1 MISNLITGLGEWNP
15 QLFREAKGKFNK
27 RNLIGAIVTSLIT
40 QIILIVYLSY
50 TLPSGNSS
58 NYKGYSPYS
67 RYCTGYVYSGLSR
80 FECLQDALGN
90 WQVNWQ
96 LWWLDLYKIFS
107 LVAIFLL
114 LIIGCYLIIND
125 LAKEE
130 SNGTLN
136 FIRLSPQSS
145 KSILL
150 GKLLGVPSLLYI
162 SFAVALPLHF
172 VAGLNAHISL
182 DLLFSFYLVL
192 GAACFFFYSLALLYG
207 FLSQG
212 LGIFQPAL
220 ACGSL
225 FLFLFS
231 LTGVT
236 LTGYD
241 LPFRNLG
248 DWLRLF
254 YPGSIFPYMFDSTGL
269 SDQLIAFGQIKT
281 IANLRWYD
289 LSLWKSSSLGIAFI
303 LGNYALFSYWIWQGL
318 QRRFHNPKATLLS
331 KSQSY
336 WFSTT
341 SIGLVC
347 GFAVQSQSAG
357 KLYNNFSQLLFLQ
370 MVLFLALIAFLSPWR
385 QTLID
390 WVSYRHRQ
398 TKENRS
404 LLKDLIWGEKSPS
417 TLAVAINALCC
428 STVMLPAILLLPLAQ
443 YKIPLLLALLFNISV
458 VIIYAVIAQLVLFL
472 KKDKAGSMAVLS
484 VGLTMSLPLLTTG
497 IQLLNGSYQPAYWL
511 FSIFATEGATK
522 VSGAAIFW
530 SLLSQVV
537 ITTIGASILTKK
549 LQAIGASH
557 TKKALAAGD

>member
-1 MISNLITGLGEWNP
+1 MISNLITWLGEWNP
-15 QLFREAKGKFNK
+15 QLFREAKGKFNQ
-27 RNLIGAIVTSLIT
+27 RNLIGTIVTSLIS
-40 QIILIVYLSY
+40 QMILIVFLLY
-50 TLPSGNSS
+50 TLPSGKSS
-58 NYKGYSPYS
+58 SYSRYNPYS
-67 RYCTGYVYSGLSR
+67 RYCTGEIYSGWSR
-80 FECLQDALGN
+80 FQCIQDAVSN
-90 WQVNWQ
+90 WKINWQ
-96 LWWLDLYKIFS
+96 LWWLDLYAMLS
-107 LVAIFLL
+107 LVAIFGL
-114 LIIGCYLIIND
+114 LIIGCYLLITD

-145 KSILL
+145 QSILL
-150 GKLLGVPSLLYI
+150 GKILGVPFLLYI
-162 SFAVALPLHF
+162 GLAITLPLHF

-182 DLLFSFYLVL
+182 DLLLSFYLVL

-225 FLFLFS
+225 FVFL
-231 LTGVT
+231 LIITGVT
-236 LTGYD
+236 RTGYT
-241 LPFRNLG
+241 LPFGNLV

-269 SDQLIAFGQIKT
+269 SDKLIAFGQIKT

-347 GFAVQSQSAG
+347 GFAVQSQSPG

-390 WVSYRHRQ
+390 WVSYRHRE

-417 TLAVAINALCC
+417 TLAVAINALC
-428 STVMLPAILLLPLAQ
+428 SSIIMIPAILLLPLAQ
-443 YKIPLLLALLFNISV
+443 YKMPLLLALLFNISV

-472 KKDKAGSMAVLS
+472 KKDKAGSMAVLT

-530 SLLSQVV
+530 SLLSQVTL
-537 ITTIGASILTKK
+537 TTIVTSILTQK